1 MEITFDR
8 EYVYQTIR
16 EIMAIDSPSGFAG
29 KAIDY
34 VEKWAG
40 ELGLE
45 FSRTNKGNGMVS
57 LKGEDA
63 SRTVGVCAHM
73 DTLGLMVRSVKEN
86 GRLAFTRVGG
96 PILPTLDSEL
106 CRVYTREGKVYQGTV
121 FSTSPAAHVYPD
133 ASEKARTE
141 ENMEVILDE
150 KVSSREETEALGIQ
164 AGDYIC
170 FDPKTVIT
178 ENGFIKSRF
187 LDDKLS
193 VAILMGVIRQMVKNG
208 VRPACNVKVLFSTY
222 EEVGH
227 GMASFP
233 EDIPELL
240 CVDMGCIGK
249 DLGCTEYQVSICA
262 KDSSGPYDYEMTG
275 RLIRLAR
282 EHGLG
287 YAVDIYPQ
295 YSSDASAALRGGRD
309 IRAALIG
316 AGVFASHG
324 YERSHYEGVE
334 NCMKLVYLYLTDRQE
349 QL

>member
-16 EIMAIDSPSGFAG
+16 EIMDIDSPSGFAAR
-29 KAIDY
+29 AIDY
-34 VEKWAG
+34 VERWAG
-40 ELGLE
+40 DLGLE
-45 FSRTNKGNGMVS
+45 FSRTNKGNGVVS
-57 LKGEDA
+57 MKGEDT
-63 SRTVGVCAHM
+63 SRTVGLCAHM
-73 DTLGLMVRSVKEN
+73 DTLGLMVRSIKEN

-106 CRVYTREGKVYQGTV
+106 CRVYTRTGEVYEGTI
-121 FSTSPAAHVYPD
+121 FSMSPAAHVYPD
-133 ASEKARTE
+133 AGSRERTE
-141 ENMEVILDE
+141 ETMEVILDE
-150 KVSSREETEALGIQ
+150 KVTGRADTEALGIQ
-164 AGDYIC
+164 PGDYIC

-178 ENGFIKSRF
+178 DRGFIKSRF

-193 VAILMGVIRQMVKNG
+193 VAILMGVLHHMVKNG
-208 VRPACNVKVLFSTY
+208 IRPACNVKVLFSTY

-227 GMASFP
+227 GMSSFP

-240 CVDMGCIGK
+240 CVDMGCVGK

-262 KDSSGPYDYEMTG
+262 KDSSGPYDYEMTS
-275 RLIRLAR
+275 RLIRLAK
-282 EHGLG
+282 ENGLG

-334 NCMKLVYLYLTDRQE
+334 NCMKLVYLYLTEKQ
-349 QL
+349 